1 LIVLQGWIIFD
12 LLNATIVQ
20 GLSEPNVVVKASF
33 MFGDSVSD
41 QVVVLLFQHAMEFL
55 WFWGWVLS
63 DVEDVRQFGGAELDL
78 KKRNQ
83 LVSLAWVAVER
94 VGLKVKLVKNW
105 LLHFLVS
112 GIVKK
117 FKDFCW

>member
-1 LIVLQGWIIFD
+1 
-12 LLNATIVQ
+12 
-20 GLSEPNVVVKASF
+20 

-63 DVEDVRQFGGAELDL
+63 DVEDVRQFGGAELGL

-83 LVSLAWVAVER
+83 LVSLAWIAVER

-105 LLHFLVS
+105 LLHLWFQVLSRSSKISVGKLVKE
-112 GIVKK
+112 KK
-117 FKDFCW
+117 FTLSKSFTQVDKREKQ

>member
-1 LIVLQGWIIFD
+1 MLQRWVVFD

-63 DVEDVRQFGGAELDL
+63 DVEDVRQFGGAELGL

-94 VGLKVKLVKNW
+94 VGLKIKLVKNW